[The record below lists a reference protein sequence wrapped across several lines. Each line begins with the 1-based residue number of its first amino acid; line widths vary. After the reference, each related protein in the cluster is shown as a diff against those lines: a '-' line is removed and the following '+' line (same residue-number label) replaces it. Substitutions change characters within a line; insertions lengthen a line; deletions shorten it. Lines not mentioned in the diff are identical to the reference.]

1 MINDAGWWKKRK
13 RKHFFLGAV
22 LIKVSFPEG
31 SDTAAVQS
39 GRDVQLARS
48 VNFSESKKNPASLK
62 KIRILNKTKKRGRY
76 SWIP

>member
-48 VNFSESKKNPASLK
+48 VNFSESKKKSEK
-62 KIRILNKTKKRGRY
+62 NKDFK
-76 SWIP
+76 